1 MNPKRNN
8 IFPFKAD
15 EIEKITASFEK
26 LPSQKTSYA
35 NGGGGGYD
43 DGMDTRITKLENFA
57 EDAKQRLAR
66 VETKLDHI
74 DKEVSSFK
82 WWLFGAVLT
91 VVLTVIGTV
100 VGTGVGI
107 QQMTVS
113 TFQAAG
119 AQAQTA
125 SPTPQPTPI
134 VIQIPALPTAP
145 SVQKPVEAPPAIS
158 N

>member
-1 MNPKRNN
+1 MAEIR
-8 IFPFKAD
+8 PF
-15 EIEKITASFEK
+15 TRRVSNGQNSHASNSE
-26 LPSQKTSYA
+26 PPDD
-35 NGGGGGYD
+35 NGD
-43 DGMDTRITKLENFA
+43 MHTRITKLENFA
-57 EDAKQRLAR
+57 EDARQRLAR

-125 SPTPQPTPI
+125 NHTPQPAPI
-134 VIQIPALPTAP
+134 VIQIPALPAAP
-145 SVQKPVEAPPAIS
+145 SVQQPVEAPPAAS

>member
-1 MNPKRNN
+1 MAHKLSN
-8 IFPFKAD
+8 IFPFKQEDAD
-15 EIEKITASFEK
+15 RIIESFNS
-26 LPSQKTSYA
+26 LPSKGTSHA
-35 NGGGGGYD
+35 DGGGSGYD
-43 DGMDTRITKLENFA
+43 DGMNTRIIKLENFA
-57 EDAKQRLAR
+57 EDAKQRLTR
-66 VETKLDHI
+66 VESKLDHI
-74 DKEVSSFK
+74 DKEVSNFK

-119 AQAQTA
+119 AQTPVA
-125 SPTPQPTPI
+125 SPTPQPAPI
-134 VIQIPALPTAP
+134 VIQIPALPAAP
-145 SVQKPVEAPPAIS
+145 SVQQPVEAPPAAS

>member
-8 IFPFKAD
+8 IFPFKPD

-26 LPSQKTSYA
+26 LPSKKTSHA

-43 DGMDTRITKLENFA
+43 DSMDTRITKLENFA
-57 EDAKQRLAR
+57 EDTKERLAR
-66 VETKLDHI
+66 VETTLNHI
-74 DKEVSSFK
+74 DKEVSGFK

-134 VIQIPALPTAP
+134 VIQIPALPAAP
-145 SVQKPVEAPPAIS
+145 SVQQPVEAPPAIS

>member
-134 VIQIPALPTAP
+134 VIQIPALPAAP
-145 SVQKPVEAPPAIS
+145 PVQQPVEAPHTIS

>member
-1 MNPKRNN
+1 MNHKRNN

-15 EIEKITASFEK
+15 EIEELTASFEK
-26 LPSQKTSYA
+26 LSSEKTSYA
-35 NGGGGGYD
+35 NGGSGGYD

-125 SPTPQPTPI
+125 NHTPQPAPI
-134 VIQIPALPTAP
+134 VIQIPTLPAAP
-145 SVQKPVEAPPAIS
+145 PVQQPVEAPPAAS